1 MRLVYR
7 RKNPTSQA
15 WEAVVHDYAA
25 GTTTVLGQILASQ
38 GNFTIAGDGK
48 SAWIHGRD
56 ARLVRIAIDTLGATD
71 AGGRH
76 AWCRSARVRP
86 CSDRTITCSAAFRP
100 ALSPACQPISAESL
114 KPYLSRF

>member
-56 ARLVRIAIDTLGATD
+56 ARLVRNRHPTLWAPRTQADGTP
-71 AGGRH
+71 G
-76 AWCRSARVRP
+76 CRSARVRP

-100 ALSPACQPISAESL
+100 ALSPACQPISA
-114 KPYLSRF
+114 